1 MWEINSFQQSLL
13 HPTTKALDKNS
24 LSPEDISK
32 KGILNCFKV
41 IAVGGLDLAHFSLF
55 CTEDV

>member
-1 MWEINSFQQSLL
+1 MYEINSFQQSLL

-24 LSPEDISK
+24 LSPKDISK
-32 KGILNCFKV
+32 KRYFKFFKV
-41 IAVGGLDLAHFSLF
+41 IAVGVLDLAHFSLF